1 MNKNVLIAILLIL
14 ACSCSSE
21 KEEQTEE
28 KQDVSL
34 TIGYTLLN
42 SGSMTRNIYSDFY
55 NKYIDSRELT
65 PYSYSISFKNIESGD
80 SLVVKGMWN
89 NRDFFTLRE
98 GNYEVKGISY
108 PINSLKAGYAEYIA
122 QDTVSLCFNEKIEI
136 TKNMSN
142 IVLKA
147 NYDCFMILFDNA
159 NIEDVYLRQDMSP
172 KVNAYQL
179 GNVFYMFIRD
189 KKLLD
194 ETCTIQETPLYVKKK
209 DNSISELW
217 LNKFSMEKGKYY
229 YFEDVNGSYELSPM
243 GSGYQAP

>member
-42 SGSMTRNIYSDFY
+42 SGSMTRNTYSDFY

-89 NRDFFTLRE
+89 NRDFFTL
-98 GNYEVKGISY
+98 
-108 PINSLKAGYAEYIA
+108 
-122 QDTVSLCFNEKIEI
+122 
-136 TKNMSN
+136 
-142 IVLKA
+142 
-147 NYDCFMILFDNA
+147 
-159 NIEDVYLRQDMSP
+159 
-172 KVNAYQL
+172 
-179 GNVFYMFIRD
+179 
-189 KKLLD
+189 
-194 ETCTIQETPLYVKKK
+194 
-209 DNSISELW
+209 
-217 LNKFSMEKGKYY
+217 
-229 YFEDVNGSYELSPM
+229 
-243 GSGYQAP
+243 

>member
-1 MNKNVLIAILLIL
+1 
-14 ACSCSSE
+14 
-21 KEEQTEE
+21 
-28 KQDVSL
+28 
-34 TIGYTLLN
+34 
-42 SGSMTRNIYSDFY
+42 
-55 NKYIDSRELT
+55 
-65 PYSYSISFKNIESGD
+65 
-80 SLVVKGMWN
+80 
-89 NRDFFTLRE
+89 
-98 GNYEVKGISY
+98 
-108 PINSLKAGYAEYIA
+108 
-122 QDTVSLCFNEKIEI
+122 
-136 TKNMSN
+136 MSN

-194 ETCTIQETPLYVKKK
+194 EICTIQETPLYVKKK
-209 DNSISELW
+209 DSSISELW